1 MPLIKKPSI
10 KLESNMHYIGIDLAW
25 SDNNLSGVSV
35 VKDHKVIFCETMDT
49 LEDIAKLIQKYPNAK
64 VGVDAPLFVPNQTGN
79 RNIEKEF
86 LKDYSSKKLGAYP
99 VNRNLL
105 QDDSGLIRS
114 EELVKMI
121 PQILGENLFEV
132 YPHATILECFHG
144 KVLPYKRKKG
154 RDTNFI
160 RTQLNLLQEYLKGV
174 LKGDFALDI
183 NMLKGK
189 GLKSHEDK
197 LDSIVCAYT
206 LLYCE
211 HHPHK
216 IYEDIFKV
224 ARSIQ

>member
-1 MPLIKKPSI
+1 MY
-10 KLESNMHYIGIDLAW
+10 YIGVDLAW
-25 SDNNLSGVSV
+25 SDNHLSGVSV
-35 VKDHKVIFCETMDT
+35 IKDNKVIFCETMDT
-49 LEDIAKLIQKYPNAK
+49 LEDISQLIQKYPDAQ
-64 VGVDAPLFVPNQTGN
+64 VGIDAPLYVPNQTGN

-105 QDDSGLIRS
+105 QDKGGLIRS

-121 PQILGENLFEV
+121 PQTLGEKLFEV

-160 RTQLNLLQEYLKGV
+160 RTQLNVLQEYLKDV
-174 LKGDFALDI
+174 LEGEFSFDI
-183 NMLKGK
+183 STLKGK
-189 GLKSHEDK
+189 SLKSHEDK
-197 LDSIVCAYT
+197 LDAIVCAYT

-211 HHPHK
+211 NHPCK
-216 IYEDIFKV
+216 IYENIFKV
-224 ARSIQ
+224 AQRA